1 MREGHG
7 EGEFCGGTRL
17 YIRDHIND
25 NGDVPLPAALQ
36 HWYSPDIVIIQPNGT
51 RGGEAIAG
59 QLNQVEI
66 RVTNDCGI
74 PANDALVDAFFCT
87 PSTGFTPATT
97 IPIGA
102 DYLTIDGYSSAVI
115 RIPWVPDPDHAGHAC
130 ILARVSLLF
139 PPDTYAD
146 GTIFDVRGDRHIA
159 QRNISIVALMQ
170 AQQFIFPFTI
180 VNTALEPAVLFVVAQ
195 ELRGREDLNQLR
207 ASAGFRFAQFGKEPL
222 PNFGME
228 LTKELVT
235 MGEQRPGGKF
245 GYGRMQHQIELS
257 LDAGAEQPAV
267 LVVERSPYAEEGT
280 LHAIEVRQYDRY
292 EQLVGG
298 LTVLVEH

>member
-17 YIRDHIND
+17 YIRDHISD
-25 NGDVPLPAALQ
+25 NGDVPLPTALQ

-97 IPIGA
+97 IAIGA
-102 DYLTIDGYSSAVI
+102 GYLTIDGYSSAVI
-115 RIPWVPDPDHAGHAC
+115 HIPWVPDPEHAGHAC
-130 ILARVSLLF
+130 ILARVSLTF

-170 AQQFIFPFTI
+170 AQQLIFPFTI
-180 VNTALEPAVLFVVAQ
+180 VNNALEGSVVFVVAQ
-195 ELRGREDLNQLR
+195 EVRDRDELNGLRG
-207 ASAGFRFAQFGKEPL
+207 SAGVRFARFGREPL
-222 PNFGME
+222 QNFGMQ
-228 LTKELVT
+228 LTKELVAI
-235 MGEQRPGGKF
+235 GEYRPGGKHGF
-245 GYGRMQHQIELS
+245 GRTTQHLEVK
-257 LDAGAEQPAV
+257 LDPGGVQPAV
-267 LVVERSPYAEEGT
+267 LVVERSPYAEEGD

-298 LTVLVEH
+298 LTILVEH